1 MNSLF
6 YQSFGCY
13 QEFTLH
19 CRNLNV
25 GWFSPYLP
33 IFRVVE
39 WTYIS
44 LKISRFQKKISRA
57 PFQLGSSGE
66 AGVGWGRE
74 ERGAS
79 IVHPQY
85 LHPPPKSTPAPN
97 PKWFHYKMPQGSC
110 LLHSSWKRNWRPPFI
125 GKILLRRAPIPS
137 TIPPEHS
144 QVFSQGKDQQWPK
157 RNKKVTKRRRYAK

>member
-1 MNSLF
+1 MTLGST
-6 YQSFGCY
+6 
-13 QEFTLH
+13 TLH

-39 WTYIS
+39 WTYIYHSKLVDFRRRYQIQGHPSS
-44 LKISRFQKKISRA
+44 LEVQVR
-57 PFQLGSSGE
+57 LGWFEGGMREGPPSSTPNT
-66 AGVGWGRE
+66 
-74 ERGAS
+74 S
-79 IVHPQY
+79 I
-85 LHPPPKSTPAPN
+85 HPPNRPQS
-97 PKWFHYKMPQGSC
+97 KMVSLQYATR
-110 LLHSSWKRNWRPPFI
+110 LLFITFFMEKKLKTPPFI
-125 GKILLRRAPIPS
+125 GIILLRRAPIPS

>member
-1 MNSLF
+1 MAFF

-44 LKISRFQKKISRA
+44 LKISRFRKKISRA

-66 AGVGWGRE
+66 AGVVGGRE
-74 ERGAS
+74 GPPSSTPNTS
-79 IVHPQY
+79 IHPQIDSC
-85 LHPPPKSTPAPN
+85 PKSKMVSLQNATRLLFITFFLEKKLKTPFYRKNTLEKGPN
-97 PKWFHYKMPQGSC
+97 PLNHPTGTQ
-110 LLHSSWKRNWRPPFI
+110 
-125 GKILLRRAPIPS
+125 PS
-137 TIPPEHS
+137 
-144 QVFSQGKDQQWPK
+144 VFPRKGPT
-157 RNKKVTKRRRYAK
+157 VA

>member
-6 YQSFGCY
+6 YQSLGCY

-44 LKISRFQKKISRA
+44 LKISRFRKKISRA

-66 AGVGWGRE
+66 AGVVGGRE

-85 LHPPPKSTPAPN
+85 LHPPPNRLLPQIQNGFTTKCHKAPVYYILPGKEIEDPLLSEKYSWEGPQSPQPSHRN
-97 PKWFHYKMPQGSC
+97 TAKCFPKERTNSGLKG
-110 LLHSSWKRNWRPPFI
+110 
-125 GKILLRRAPIPS
+125 
-137 TIPPEHS
+137 T
-144 QVFSQGKDQQWPK
+144 
-157 RNKKVTKRRRYAK
+157 KK